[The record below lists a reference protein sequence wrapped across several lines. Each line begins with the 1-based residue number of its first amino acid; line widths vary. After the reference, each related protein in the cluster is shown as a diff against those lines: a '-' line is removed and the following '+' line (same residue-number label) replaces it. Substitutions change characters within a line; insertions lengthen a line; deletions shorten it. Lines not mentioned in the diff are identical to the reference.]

1 MISMTGLD
9 DWKFLEGTWK
19 ARSAEENTF
28 GEEGYVEGEHV
39 FKVDL
44 GGKFVTGRE
53 RSYQGEREIH
63 TALSVLFYDEE
74 ESLLRRKT
82 FFSYGFVN
90 NEVEIERDGSMVR
103 FEIVMEPVPEFFK
116 GTKWRSYL
124 RKVSD
129 DTVLDGLESYKDG
142 INYSLFGETILKR
155 VK

>member
-1 MISMTGLD
+1 MGLD

-19 ARSAEENTF
+19 ARSAEEHSF

-44 GGKFVTGRE
+44 GSKFITGRE

-63 TALSVLFYDEE
+63 TALSVMFHDEE
-74 ESLLRRKT
+74 ENLLRRKT

-90 NEVEIERDGSMVR
+90 NEVEIERNESLVR
-103 FEIVMEPVPEFFK
+103 FEINMEPVPKSFK

-124 RKVSD
+124 KKVSE
-129 DTVLDGLESYKDG
+129 DTVLDGLESSKDG
-142 INYSLFGETILKR
+142 KNYSLFGETILKR